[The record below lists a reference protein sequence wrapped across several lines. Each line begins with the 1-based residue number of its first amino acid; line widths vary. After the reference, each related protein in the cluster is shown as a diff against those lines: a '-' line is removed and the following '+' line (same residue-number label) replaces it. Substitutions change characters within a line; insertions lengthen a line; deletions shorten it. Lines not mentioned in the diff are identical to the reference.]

1 MDKNYVITS
10 NGGFISEDE
19 LYHHG
24 TRGMKWGV
32 RRYQNSDGSLTAAGR
47 ARYGVG
53 DGRDTR
59 GGDRSS
65 SSETNPRK
73 SRGTGTDSS
82 GRSERVNKKEAT
94 KAKQVKEETKKA
106 EKETKKQE
114 ETKKTDDSTTTE
126 RRTKLDGKPL
136 DEISDKN
143 LNDRLNRMRNED
155 AYDKMMV
162 ERGYVQV
169 EKYSDM
175 DRKISELKK
184 QKEYTDLLV
193 GLDTQTQISELSRQ
207 KELKQLQKD
216 VKQLDKELNAKEKSA
231 VQKLAGKV
239 IDEVLVPSAIAAGK
253 KVLTDWLIKKGMKAA
268 GLEGDARTEAVDAVT
283 DKAGKKLKDK
293 TEKVV
298 DLTKQEMA
306 KQEAKQAAKEAKA
319 DAKAAKQAAKE
330 AAKQAAQEAKEA
342 REAEKSE
349 YRNSRWERS
358 HTDTDV
364 VYEGEIVSEYK
375 KSSSKHLN
383 SGKSTSND
391 VIDVDYE
398 VVSDNYNRSGSKST
412 SSSTAALGQKS
423 VSGYLTSPS
432 SSSTIS
438 LGQRSVSGYLSA
450 PTSSSSSSS
459 TIALG
464 QRKIAGLLNAPAS
477 SSSSNKF
484 STSITRNATGT
495 RARIK
500 SMKDTGN
507 YTNAEIADKLGISE
521 STLNNYLY
529 GGDN

>member
-19 LYHHG
+19 LAHHG

-65 SSETNPRK
+65 SKDTNPRK

-94 KAKQVKEETKKA
+94 KAKKVKEESKQVKEEATK
-106 EKETKKQE
+106 EE
-114 ETKKTDDSTTTE
+114 ETKKSSDSTTTE

-175 DRKISELKK
+175 DMKISELKK
-184 QKEYTDLLV
+184 QKEYMDL
-193 GLDTQTQISELSRQ
+193 QIGISNQAQVSELSKK
-207 KELKQLQKD
+207 KEVMQLQKD
-216 VKQLDKELNAKEKSA
+216 IKQLDAELNPKKQSA
-231 VQKLAGKV
+231 IKKLAG
-239 IDEVLVPSAIAAGK
+239 EVLDKVVKTAAINAGE
-253 KVLTDWLIKKGMKAA
+253 KVLEKYLTEKGFSLIKK
-268 GLEGDARTEAVDAVT
+268 EAT
-283 DKAGKKLKDK
+283 KEEEKLKNEG
-293 TEKVV
+293 EKV
-298 DLTKQEMA
+298 K
-306 KQEAKQAAKEAKA
+306 EAYEKEKAKA
-319 DAKAAKQAAKE
+319 DAKAAKENAKRSAAEYAKE
-330 AAKQAAQEAKEA
+330 TA
-342 REAEKSE
+342 
-349 YRNSRWERS
+349 
-358 HTDTDV
+358 
-364 VYEGEIVSEYK
+364 
-375 KSSSKHLN
+375 SSSYN
-383 SGKSTSND
+383 NRGGDRSQ
-391 VIDVDYE
+391 VDPNE
-398 VVSDNYNRSGSKST
+398 SRGLAIYNKST
-412 SSSTAALGQKS
+412 SSKTKSSTSNKN
-423 VSGYLTSPS
+423 S
-432 SSSTIS
+432 SWDDDYVTVDDNYKPISTKTSTIS

-450 PTSSSSSSS
+450 PASSNSS
-459 TIALG
+459 TLALG
-464 QRKIAGLLNAPAS
+464 ERKVAGLLNAPTS
-477 SSSSNKF
+477 SSSSKKF
-484 STSITRNATGT
+484 STSIIKNATGT
-495 RARIK
+495 TARIK

-507 YTNAEIADKLGISE
+507 YTNAEIASKLGISE
-521 STLNNYLY
+521 STLNYYLY